1 ANMKQEFEILN
12 QFIKRRGLRYTSQ
25 REKVLD
31 IFLSK
36 EGHISLEELYK
47 LVREKYPDIGYT
59 TVYRTMKLLCECG
72 LCQDLDLGDDVS
84 RYEHKYAH
92 QHHDHLI
99 CIKCNKVIEV
109 VKQQIE
115 KLQDDLAKKH
125 GFLPVKHKLQIFGVC
140 KKCLNKGK

>member
-1 ANMKQEFEILN
+1 MKKEFQILD
-12 QFIKRRGLRYTSQ
+12 QFIKRRGMRYTPQ
-25 REKVLD
+25 REKILD
-31 IFLSK
+31 IFLNM
-36 EGHISLEELYK
+36 EGHTSLEELYK
-47 LVREKYPDIGYT
+47 LTRKEYLDIGYT

-72 LCQDLDLGDDVS
+72 LCQDLDFGDAVS

-99 CIKCNKVIEV
+99 CMKCGKVKEV

-125 GFLPVKHKLQIFGVC
+125 GFLPVKHKLQIFGIC
-140 KKCLNKGK
+140 KNCLNKRKEA

>member
-1 ANMKQEFEILN
+1 MKKEIQILN
-12 QFIKRRGLRYTSQ
+12 QFIKRRGLRHTLQ

-31 IFLSK
+31 IFLEA

-47 LVREKYPDIGYT
+47 LVKRRYPEIGYT
-59 TVYRTMKLLCECG
+59 TVYRTMKLLGECG
-72 LCQDLDLGDDVS
+72 LCQDLDFGDDVS

-99 CIKCNKVIEV
+99 CIKCGKVKEV

-125 GFLPVKHKLQIFGVC
+125 GFLPVRHKLQIFGIC
-140 KKCLNKGK
+140 KTCLSKTKR